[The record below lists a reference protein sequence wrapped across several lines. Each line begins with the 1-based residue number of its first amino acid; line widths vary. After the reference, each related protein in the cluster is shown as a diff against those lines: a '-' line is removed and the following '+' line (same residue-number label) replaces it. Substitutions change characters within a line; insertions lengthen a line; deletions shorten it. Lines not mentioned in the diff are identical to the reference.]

1 MQVNPPRSLR
11 RLLLTHEI
19 AFILLVV
26 ITGGVGGTWGWQW
39 QRWSAESIRLNYLSH
54 IAQDIRSRLFKQI
67 QEVSTAGLRE
77 DDGVRALNSA
87 HARAI
92 QELFNELRRQS
103 ATRAEDYAVQA
114 MQTATSLL
122 HANLRTMIGD
132 PFELNR
138 LVRAKLLDPEFDRR
152 FVAEFEAAYA
162 TFSGLLGQELAAQ
175 DRAIT
180 RWTEIAPY
188 ALAGPVLIG
197 FVLLWVSR
205 RSLIRGFVLPMQA
218 VSAGMREVSSGNLR
232 HVLPVVGVAEMQEL
246 AAGINR
252 MARALQASRDA
263 TISAERQAA
272 LGALVPVVAHNI
284 RNPLATIRANAQLLD
299 GDESE
304 AERDEIRQDII
315 DTVDRLGR
323 WVSSLVSYLHPLQPR
338 RRPVA
343 ATAVM
348 NAAVG
353 LLELRMAD
361 AGMRC
366 VREPWDDQALLE
378 ADPDLLEQALY
389 GLLNNAVEASKSGAT
404 ITIGVDSTDGHV
416 QLSIRDEAGGLPFE
430 PEPSGLTPGPSTK
443 HFGTGLGIPIAYKIC
458 QTHGYRLDF
467 AIRKGVGT
475 TAVVTAPAREEIAPG
490 DPDRSA

>member
-1 MQVNPPRSLR
+1 MQDSPPRSLR

-19 AFILLVV
+19 AFMLLVA

-39 QRWSAESIRLNYLSH
+39 QRWSAESIRLNHLSH
-54 IAQDIRSRLFKQI
+54 TAQEIRSALFKQI

-77 DDGVRALNSA
+77 DDGVRALNSG

-92 QELFNELRRQS
+92 QERFNELRRQS

-114 MQTATSLL
+114 MQTASSLL
-122 HANLRTMIGD
+122 QANLRGMLGD

-152 FVAEFEAAYA
+152 FVADFEVA
-162 TFSGLLGQELAAQ
+162 FVSFIGLVGHELEAQ
-175 DRAIT
+175 DRAIA

-188 ALAGPVLIG
+188 ALAVPVLIG
-197 FVLLWVSR
+197 FVLLWFSR
-205 RSLIRGFVLPMQA
+205 RSLLRGFVQPMRG
-218 VSAGMREVSSGNLR
+218 VIAGMREVSGGNLE
-232 HVLPVVGVAEMQEL
+232 HALPEAGVAEIQEL

-252 MARALQASRDA
+252 MARALQASRAAIID
-263 TISAERQAA
+263 AERQAA

-284 RNPLATIRANAQLLD
+284 RNPLAAIRANAQLLE
-299 GDESE
+299 GSESA

-315 DTVDRLGR
+315 ETVDRLGR
-323 WVSSLVSYLHPLQPR
+323 WVSALVSYLHPLQPR
-338 RRPVA
+338 RRLVA

-348 NAAVG
+348 SSAVS

-361 AGMRC
+361 AEIRC
-366 VREPWDDQALLE
+366 DREPWDEQALIE
-378 ADPDLLEQALY
+378 ADADLLEQALY
-389 GLLNNAVEASKSGAT
+389 GLLNNAVEASKTGAR
-404 ITIGVDSTDGHV
+404 IVVGVNRAAGKV
-416 QLSIRDEAGGLPFE
+416 QLSIRDEGGGLPFE

-475 TAVVTAPAREEIAPG
+475 DAVISAPAREEAVPG